1 MMILTRKPVTR
12 EQYVRGLM
20 DAFHETRESAEK
32 TADMHILLDQV
43 NLIPDSESSAA

>member
-12 EQYVRGLM
+12 EQYIRGLM

-43 NLIPDSESSAA
+43 NLIPDDGGRG